1 MLDWAI
7 FLTIVIILITL
18 DLNLFNTK
26 GKVMSFRKSLK
37 ISAFYIMLG
46 MLFGLWVWYH
56 LGGIAAK
63 NYYNAYIV
71 EKILALDNI
80 FVISLI
86 FSYLKIPS
94 AFQHRV
100 LFWGILGVIIF
111 RGIMIGLGTALV
123 ERFEFVLY
131 IFSIILVITGIK
143 MIVLVDK
150 KPSLE
155 GNFIIKF
162 INKYCNV
169 EQTLTDERFLI
180 HKNSK
185 IYITRLT
192 IALLLVETMDLIF
205 AIDSIPAAFA
215 ITTNT
220 YIVYTSNILAI
231 MGLRALYF
239 CLNNMLQRFHYL
251 KYSLAIILIF
261 IGSKIF
267 IKHIIEFSAGVSLFI
282 TVTIIIAGIV
292 KSVTT
297 SAKQKFI
304 K

>member
-1 MLDWAI
+1 MLDWTL
-7 FLTIVIILITL
+7 FLTIIVILISL
-18 DLNLFNTK
+18 DLNLFNSK
-26 GKVMSFRKSLK
+26 GNVMSFRKSLQ
-37 ISAFYIMLG
+37 ISSFYIILG

-56 LGGIAAK
+56 LGDVAAK

-71 EKILALDNI
+71 EKILSLDNI
-80 FVISLI
+80 FIISLI

-94 AFQHRV
+94 SFQHRV

-111 RGIMIGLGTALV
+111 RGLMIGLGTALI

-131 IFSIILVITGIK
+131 IFGAILVITGIK
-143 MIVLVDK
+143 MLILVNK
-150 KPSLE
+150 KPSLK
-155 GNFIIKF
+155 GNFIIKLT
-162 INKYCNV
+162 NKYCNV

-180 HKNSK
+180 VKK
-185 IYITRLT
+185 GKFYITRLT

-215 ITTNT
+215 ITTDT

-239 CLNNMLQRFHYL
+239 CLNDMIKRFHYL
-251 KYSLAIILIF
+251 KYSLAIILVF

-267 IKHIIEFSAGVSLFI
+267 IKHIIEFSAGTSLFI
-282 TVTIIIAGIV
+282 TVAIIAAGIV

-297 SAKQKFI
+297 SKKQKI
-304 K
+304 